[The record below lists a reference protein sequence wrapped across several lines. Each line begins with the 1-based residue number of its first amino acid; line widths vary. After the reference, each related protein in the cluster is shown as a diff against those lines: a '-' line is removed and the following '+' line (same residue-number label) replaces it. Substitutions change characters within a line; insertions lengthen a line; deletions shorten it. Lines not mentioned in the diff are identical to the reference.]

1 MNNFQLVRAF
11 TIHIFTACGA
21 ALALL
26 ALILATGGHWAA
38 MFVCLGL
45 ALAVDGVDGPMA
57 RAFNVAELLPRWSG
71 EGLDFV
77 VDFVTY
83 VFVPAYAIAASGFLP
98 DALAI
103 PAGLII
109 VITGALYF
117 ADREMKTRENY
128 FRGFPAVWNLAAFYL
143 YILAPPP
150 WIAAGMVIVLAALTF
165 VPVHFVHPVRVK
177 RLRVLNIALM
187 GAWAALAS
195 VAIVQNL
202 EPDPYVTWPL
212 VAIAVYFLVA
222 GLIQRPAT

>member
-1 MNNFQLVRAF
+1 VPRFEVIRAF
-11 TIHIFTACGA
+11 TIHVFTACGA

-26 ALILATGGHWAA
+26 ALILATGGQWAA

-45 ALAVDGVDGPMA
+45 ALIVDGIDGPMA
-57 RAFNVAELLPRWSG
+57 RAFKVAELLPRWSG

-103 PAGLII
+103 PAGMII

-150 WIAAGMVIVLAALTF
+150 WIAAGMVIVLAALSF
-165 VPVHFVHPVRVK
+165 VPIHFVHPVRVK

-187 GAWAALAS
+187 GAWAALAL
-195 VAIVQNL
+195 VAIIQNL
-202 EPDPYVTWPL
+202 DPDPYVIWPL
-212 VAIAVYFLVA
+212 AAIAVYFLVA
-222 GLIQRPAT
+222 GLIRRPAS